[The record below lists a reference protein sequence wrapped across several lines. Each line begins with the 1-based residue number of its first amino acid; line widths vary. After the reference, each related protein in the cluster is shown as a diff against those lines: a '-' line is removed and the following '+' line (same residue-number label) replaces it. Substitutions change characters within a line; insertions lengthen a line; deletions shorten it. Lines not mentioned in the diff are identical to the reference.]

1 MSRGQTE
8 ATRVQMPFGKH
19 RGEALDAIPS
29 TYLQW
34 LASLDDL
41 REPLKGAVISELLSR
56 RQAVQLP
63 LLPCPDPALAEQLVA
78 TGRRVLARK
87 LHPDVGGTHH
97 DFVRLGEVSEWLETV
112 IGSAS

>member
-1 MSRGQTE
+1 M
-8 ATRVQMPFGKH
+8 VMPFGKH
-19 RGEALDAIPS
+19 RGLALAAIP
-29 TYLQW
+29 TDYLQW
-34 LASLDDL
+34 LAGLDDL
-41 REPLKGAVISELLSR
+41 REPLKGAVIAELLAR

-63 LLPCPDPALAEQLVA
+63 LLPCPDPALAERLVA

-97 DFVRLGEVSEWLETV
+97 DFVRLGEVSEWLASL